1 MPATTNPSIS
11 LPRRLFRARGWVA
24 CALVAV
30 TAVGAAQATAFS
42 YQGYLLA
49 VRAELQQR
57 MDARF
62 GSKAGPRMAE
72 LAESLNAASQI
83 GDEALRVERI
93 NQIANR
99 ARYVTDP
106 VLWKSEDYWATPVE
120 FSAVAAGDCEDYAL
134 AKYFALR
141 ELGMPADKLRITYVR
156 LLREGRLENHMV
168 LAYYPDP
175 GAEPWVMDNL
185 EKRFMPARERPD
197 LTPVYSFNDDRVWK
211 VQGGGDREL
220 GSPQQLRKWR
230 ELLDRV
236 RAEVK

>member
-1 MPATTNPSIS
+1 MPATSHPPKLLSRR
-11 LPRRLFRARGWVA
+11 LPRARRWVA
-24 CALVAV
+24 CTLAAI
-30 TAVGAAQATAFS
+30 TAAAAAQATAFT
-42 YQGYLLA
+42 YQGYLLT

-62 GSKAGPRMAE
+62 GSKAGPRMTE
-72 LAESLNAASQI
+72 LAESLNAAGHI
-83 GDEALRVERI
+83 ADEALRVERI

-120 FSAVAAGDCEDYAL
+120 FTSVAAGDCEDYAL

-168 LAYYPDP
+168 LAYYPEP

-185 EKRFMPARERPD
+185 EKRFMPAAERPD

>member
-11 LPRRLFRARGWVA
+11 LSRRLPRARGWVA

-30 TAVGAAQATAFS
+30 TAVGAAQATAFT
-42 YQGYLLA
+42 YQGYLLV

-72 LAESLNAASQI
+72 LAESLNAAGDI
-83 GDEALRVERI
+83 ADEALRVERI

-120 FSAVAAGDCEDYAL
+120 FAAVAAGDCEDYAL

-141 ELGMPADKLRITYVR
+141 ELGMPAEKLRITYVR

-168 LAYYPDP
+168 LAYYPES

-185 EKRFMPARERPD
+185 EKRFMPAAERPD

-236 RAEVK
+236 RAELK

>member
-1 MPATTNPSIS
+1 MPLHPVTSVPAPS
-11 LPRRLFRARGWVA
+11 LRLRNWIV
-24 CALVAV
+24 CAVLVAS
-30 TAVGAAQATAFS
+30 AAQATAFT
-42 YQGYLLA
+42 YQGYLLT

-57 MDARF
+57 MDVRF
-62 GSKAGPRMAE
+62 GSKAGPRMTE
-72 LAESLNAASQI
+72 LAEALNAAGRI
-83 GDEALRVERI
+83 VDEATRVERI

-106 VLWKSEDYWATPVE
+106 TQWQSEDYWATPVE
-120 FSAVAAGDCEDYAL
+120 FTSVAAGDCEDYAL

-168 LAYYPDP
+168 LAYYAEA
-175 GAEPWVMDNL
+175 GAEPWVLDNL
-185 EKRFMPARERPD
+185 EKRFMPARDRPD

-236 RAEVK
+236 RGEVK